1 MKETTKK
8 NDLNITYFTYK
19 RQFMHITFIKML
31 FKRKTKANLLDTL
44 SESIGMLKIFKF
56 ELMIDL

>member
-1 MKETTKK
+1 
-8 NDLNITYFTYK
+8 
-19 RQFMHITFIKML
+19 MHITFIKML
-31 FKRKTKANLLDTL
+31 FKRKTRANLLDTL